1 MYTFSSKLKIA
12 SIILMVVGLLGV
24 VYGFATSHYTLDEV
38 KTMLAEEEAHHGGG
52 HEADTKAHVVAGGND
67 HSDNTHDADAIDA
80 LEDSDD
86 VEQGHG
92 NEMATDSIEETTAD
106 TTAVENNQEIT
117 ADSTA
122 VENTIAQDSTEVEEG
137 EMMAQTEE
145 VDTLHADDEAH
156 DIDEEHSEMTVD
168 GHGDDGAHGEGMGE
182 AHHGDEH
189 AEHVQHQLAN
199 RPWSALYVAAFFF
212 FMIALGVLAFYAVQF
227 AAQAGWS
234 PVLFR
239 VMEGI
244 TAYVLPGALIVLA
257 IAVASGTIGHYN
269 LFVWMDP
276 EVVAEDELIQGKSGF
291 LNLTWFIIRGLFFIA
306 GWSLYR
312 YFARKFSIAQDDAD
326 DNRNFKKSFRIAA
339 GFLVFYIYTES
350 MMSWDWIMSVDPHWF
365 STLFGWYVFASMFVS
380 GITVIAMLTMYLKSR
395 GFLPFVNDS
404 HLHDLAKFMFG
415 ISIFWTYLWF
425 SQFML
430 IWYSNIP
437 EEVTYFVT
445 RFEDYQLPF
454 LGMVV
459 MNFIF
464 PLLVLMNSDY
474 KRIPWFVVM
483 AGIVILCGHYIDVFN
498 MIMPATVGDRW
509 FIGIPEI
516 SSILLFG
523 GLFIFVVF
531 TALTKAPLLAKRNPF
546 IKESEHFHY

>member
-1 MYTFSSKLKIA
+1 MYTFSSKLRVVAIA
-12 SIILMVVGLLGV
+12 LIIIGAIGV
-24 VYGFATSHYTLDEV
+24 AYGFMTSHKSLDEV
-38 KTMLAEEEAHHGGG
+38 KEMIAHEEAGHHGGG
-52 HEADTKAHVVAGGND
+52 HEANSDTHSVAEAHEG
-67 HSDNTHDADAIDA
+67 THD
-80 LEDSDD
+80 E
-86 VEQGHG
+86 G
-92 NEMATDSIEETTAD
+92 
-106 TTAVENNQEIT
+106 
-117 ADSTA
+117 ADSHA
-122 VENTIAQDSTEVEEG
+122 EAG
-137 EMMAQTEE
+137 E
-145 VDTLHADDEAH
+145 
-156 DIDEEHSEMTVD
+156 
-168 GHGDDGAHGEGMGE
+168 
-182 AHHGDEH
+182 HHGDEH
-189 AEHVQHQLAN
+189 AKHVQHQLEN

-212 FMIALGVLAFYAVQF
+212 FMIALGVLAFYAIQF

-239 VMEGI
+239 VMEAI

-257 IAVASGTIGHYN
+257 IAVASGIIGHYN
-269 LFVWMDP
+269 IFIWMDP
-276 EVVAEDELIQGKSGF
+276 DMVDPTSEKYDALVAGKSGF
-291 LNLTWFIIRGLFFIA
+291 LNMTGFIIRGLIFIA

-312 YFARKFSIAQDDAD
+312 HFARKFSIAQDNAD

-380 GITVIAMLTMYLKSR
+380 GITVIAMMTMYLKSR
-395 GFLPFVNDS
+395 GHLPFVNDS

-445 RFEDYQLPF
+445 RFQDYQLPF

-459 MNFIF
+459 MNFVF

-516 SSILLFG
+516 SSILLFA
-523 GLFIFVVF
+523 GLFIFIVF